1 MSDKAEKSWSRAIKP
16 VFLCIAVFTQQ
27 TVLAEEQVE
36 KNGDA
41 LQWTIL
47 AAGLGTA
54 VFHEEGHEGTVQ
66 FFKSFAISQI
76 VTEGLK
82 RVVDKT
88 RPDGNCCKS
97 FPSGHASKAFMGA
110 AFIHERYGWKYA
122 VPAYI
127 AATYVGYSRVEADKH
142 YVEDVVVGAAIGIVS
157 SFVFTTSYKSMEVTP
172 VVSNG
177 FYGVYVSS
185 TW

>member
-1 MSDKAEKSWSRAIKP
+1 MSGKAKTSWHRVINP
-16 VFLCIAVFTQQ
+16 VLLCIAVFCQQ

-36 KNGDA
+36 ENGDV

-54 VFHEEGHEGTVQ
+54 IFHEEGREGTVQ
-66 FFKSFAISQI
+66 FLKSFAVSQI

-82 RVVDKT
+82 RVVHKT

-142 YVEDVVVGAAIGIVS
+142 YVEDVVAGAAIGIVS
-157 SFVFTTSYKSMEVTP
+157 SFVFTTSYKGLEVTP